1 MIKGHLVNLRK
12 VEPQFWS
19 HHCLLK
25 INVGIFKTIFIVIII
40 LIEIFKTILIAIIIE
55 PMPT

>member
-1 MIKGHLVNLRK
+1 LVNLRK
-12 VEPQFWS
+12 VELQFWS

-25 INVGIFKTIFIVIII
+25 INVGIFIII
-40 LIEIFKTILIAIIIE
+40 IIIIGIFKTILIIIE

>member
-1 MIKGHLVNLRK
+1 LVNLRK
-12 VEPQFWS
+12 VESQLWS

-40 LIEIFKTILIAIIIE
+40 LIEIFKTILTAIIIE
-55 PMPT
+55 PMPM

>member
-1 MIKGHLVNLRK
+1 LVNLRK
-12 VEPQFWS
+12 VELQFWS

-25 INVGIFKTIFIVIII
+25 INVGIFKTISIFIVIII
-40 LIEIFKTILIAIIIE
+40 IIGIFKTILIAIIIE

>member
-1 MIKGHLVNLRK
+1 LTNLSK

>member
-1 MIKGHLVNLRK
+1 LANFRK
-12 VEPQFWS
+12 VELQFWS

>member
-1 MIKGHLVNLRK
+1 LVNLSQ
-12 VEPQFWS
+12 VELQFWS